1 MANIENITQHII
13 AYSKGDEVKL
23 GIIVDALYKEL
34 CKVAQSQIN
43 KLNTADITPQELV
56 HEVYLKFSQSLS
68 VNANGRR
75 HFLAIAANAMRYLI
89 IDQLRTDGSLKR
101 GAHLCATT
109 LSDSKLP
116 IIDNAVEIMYVHESI
131 EKLREIDEKLAIT
144 VECKYFAGYSEQE
157 TAEALDVN
165 VRTVR
170 RYWQRSK
177 KWLAIEFTD
186 ELNKGF

>member
-1 MANIENITQHII
+1 MHNIQNITQHII
-13 AYSKGDEVKL
+13 AYSEGDLLEL
-23 GIIVDALYKEL
+23 DFIVDALYKEL
-34 CKVAQSQIN
+34 CKVAQSQIH
-43 KLNTADITPQELV
+43 KLNSADITPQELV

-75 HFLAIAANAMRYLI
+75 HFLAIAANAMRFLI
-89 IDQLRTDGSLKR
+89 IDQLRTEGSLKR

-116 IIDNAVEIMYVHESI
+116 IIDNAVEILYVHDSI
-131 EKLREIDEKLAIT
+131 EKLREIDGKLAVT

-157 TAEALDVN
+157 TAEVLDVN

-186 ELNKGF
+186 ELSKGL